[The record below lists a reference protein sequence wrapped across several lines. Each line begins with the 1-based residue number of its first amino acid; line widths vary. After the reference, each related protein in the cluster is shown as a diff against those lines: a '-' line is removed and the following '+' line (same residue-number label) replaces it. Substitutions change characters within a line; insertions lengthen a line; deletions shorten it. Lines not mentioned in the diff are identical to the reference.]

1 MIIKS
6 YIHGKYEKTNTTTSD
21 NSNDK
26 RYFKLPYIG
35 KFSTLTKNKV
45 KCLVEKYCKDIDVSL
60 VFTSYKIKDS
70 FSTKDYVPKALK
82 SGIVYQFVCASC
94 KACYVG
100 ETTRHYSTRIKEHLE
115 KDSNSHVY
123 KHINNSPDC
132 RNLSNEDCFSI
143 LDHGETEW
151 QLKIKEGLHI
161 TWKKQNLNKQIQ
173 HLTIS
178 MSV

>member
-1 MIIKS
+1 MMITNFLYQFYHKPTYTLGLLTNYFSFIPNSYKISLIRTLVDRTFKINNTWNYFDKDLTKLSATFCKNMFPPKLIDMIIKS
-6 YIHGKYEKTNTTTSD
+6 DIHGKYEKTNTTTSD

-35 KFSTLTKNKV
+35 KFSTLTKNKI

-82 SGIVYQFVCASC
+82 SGIIYQFVCASC

-100 ETTRHYSTRIKEHLE
+100 
-115 KDSNSHVY
+115 
-123 KHINNSPDC
+123 
-132 RNLSNEDCFSI
+132 
-143 LDHGETEW
+143 
-151 QLKIKEGLHI
+151 
-161 TWKKQNLNKQIQ
+161 
-173 HLTIS
+173 
-178 MSV
+178 